1 MKVKI
6 GVGIILMFVG
16 ITFLLST
23 CTEKAMDPNV
33 CFNEN
38 VLPIFVSKCS
48 MSGCHAPGSRRGDLS
63 TYEGI
68 MRDVTAKHPLRSSV
82 YTNISGSNPSMP
94 PKNSVQLTEQEIFYI
109 KAWISMGALN
119 QSNCTVCDTTQFK
132 FAGDIQPIM
141 NSWCVGCHSTSNA
154 GGGYDLSTYTG
165 VVHSVTTNRLMGSIK
180 HSLGYSAMPQNGNQ
194 LSGCQI
200 SKIQSWINAGY
211 PNN

>member
-1 MKVKI
+1 
-6 GVGIILMFVG
+6 
-16 ITFLLST
+16 
-23 CTEKAMDPNV
+23 MDPNI

-48 MSGCHAPGSRRGDLS
+48 MSGCHDPGSRRGDFT

-68 MRDVTAKHPLRSSV
+68 MRKVTAKHPMQSSV
-82 YTNISGSNPSMP
+82 YTNIYGANPSMP
-94 PKNSVQLTEQEIFYI
+94 PKGNTQLTDQEKFNI

-119 QSNCTVCDTTQFK
+119 QSNCSVCDTTQFK
-132 FAGDIQPIM
+132 FAADVQPIIT
-141 NSWCVGCHSTSNA
+141 NWCVGCHSSSNA

-165 VVHSVTTNRLMGSIK
+165 IVSSNANGRFIGSIK
-180 HSLGYSAMPQNGNQ
+180 HAGGYSAMPQNGSQ
-194 LSGCQI
+194 LSACQI